1 MRITSRRF
9 SEALREAKQ
18 LLNAID
24 PELTQELNKEIK
36 AKIVRKVTSVPNQ
49 ADQLD
54 QITVRNLTYSL
65 LLMKFLWRDH
75 KAINN
80 NPNHKPRYWV
90 RRCNRM
96 NAQAAKLSES
106 CSEESSSEEQKN
118 LPQEEV

>member
-54 QITVRNLTYSL
+54 QLTVRNLTYSL
-65 LLMKFLWRDH
+65 LLMKFL
-75 KAINN
+75 
-80 NPNHKPRYWV
+80 
-90 RRCNRM
+90 
-96 NAQAAKLSES
+96 
-106 CSEESSSEEQKN
+106 
-118 LPQEEV
+118 

>member
-36 AKIVRKVTSVPNQ
+36 AKIVRKVTLVPNQ

-65 LLMKFLWRDH
+65 LLMKFL
-75 KAINN
+75 
-80 NPNHKPRYWV
+80 
-90 RRCNRM
+90 
-96 NAQAAKLSES
+96 
-106 CSEESSSEEQKN
+106 
-118 LPQEEV
+118 